1 LDDDDVGATAM
12 TDVTIVV
19 NNNAAT
25 TSVKED
31 EGKHL
36 WR

>member
-1 LDDDDVGATAM
+1 LDDDDVSATAT
-12 TDVTIVV
+12 TDVTIAVS
-19 NNNAAT
+19 NDAAT

-36 WR
+36 WQ